1 MSYDPILNGS
11 EATPGLWNT
20 RFASIWSSL
29 GTLVGT
35 GFSGVTGARTTSGW
49 SVVAPLS
56 AVSLVALRNLQL
68 PAIAGAIPV
77 VSIGTYFSIYA
88 QPSASPLLQISPAI
102 GTTGRMIFGANGT
115 SEFSADGSLSL
126 SSALWVGA
134 TPAQVVTG
142 RKTGWTT
149 VPTGTPIRTTFVTST
164 ATLGDVAQRLAAL
177 IIDLSSHG
185 LIGP

>member
-20 RFASIWSSL
+20 RFQSLWSSL
-29 GTLVGT
+29 ETLVYS
-35 GFSGVTGARTTSGW
+35 SGSTVY
-49 SVVAPLS
+49 S
-56 AVSLVALRNLQL
+56 AVTATRTASAWSIAAPVSLQTLTILSRH
-68 PAIAGAIPV
+68 
-77 VSIGTYFSIYA
+77 SIYNSSTGLNIDCSRGSSVILRA
-88 QPSASPLLQISPAI
+88 LDTGGVIQGQVQISGGGI
-102 GTTGRMIFGANGT
+102 GQVSVISYVDATGGYYVSGQASLGA
-115 SEFSADGSLSL
+115 
-126 SSALWVGA
+126 
-134 TPAQVVTG
+134 

-177 IIDLSSHG
+177 IIDLSAHG